1 MKSFPCLLF
10 CLVPLMISSSNPKD
24 VIEGNNKFAFKLYQ
38 KVQTGSTGSN
48 LIYSPFSIST
58 AMAMVYAGARGETAS
73 QIKKTI
79 EFQHG
84 EEFHADYQRLL
95 DGLNEGTEHK
105 IKLNIANGLWVQRS
119 FKFLDSYFGI
129 VQSNYHSELKDVDFI
144 DNAKREIA
152 RREINVWVEQKTNDK
167 IKNLLGPGDLTSL
180 TRLVLVNAIYFYGD
194 WDNPFEK
201 SASKPYE
208 FNLADGTKI
217 TVPFMN
223 RQDHYKYYEDSKI
236 QAIEITYKDNKASM
250 VIFLPAKQIPI
261 TDFEKVFDYQYY
273 IEVVGSFKD
282 SDVQLAVPKF
292 RSTFKLNLNSIL
304 SEMGMPMAFSDNAD
318 FSGMTGKRDLYI
330 SEVIHQAFINV
341 DEKGTEA
348 AAATAGIMKITS
360 APNPAELKI
369 FVADHPFIFCIKD
382 NSSGTILFMGKVMDP
397 RVPE

>member
-1 MKSFPCLLF
+1 
-10 CLVPLMISSSNPKD
+10 
-24 VIEGNNKFAFKLYQ
+24 
-38 KVQTGSTGSN
+38 
-48 LIYSPFSIST
+48 
-58 AMAMVYAGARGETAS
+58 
-73 QIKKTI
+73 
-79 EFQHG
+79 
-84 EEFHADYQRLL
+84 
-95 DGLNEGTEHK
+95 
-105 IKLNIANGLWVQRS
+105 
-119 FKFLDSYFGI
+119 
-129 VQSNYHSELKDVDFI
+129 LKDVDFI

-180 TRLVLVNAIYFYGD
+180 TRLVLVKAIYFYGD